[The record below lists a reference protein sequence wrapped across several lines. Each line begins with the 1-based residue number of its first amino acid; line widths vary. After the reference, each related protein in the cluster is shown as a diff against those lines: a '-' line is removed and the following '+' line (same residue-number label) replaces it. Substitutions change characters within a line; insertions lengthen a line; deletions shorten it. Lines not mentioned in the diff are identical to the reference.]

1 MKLIN
6 IIVHV
11 RFSNIVRCA
20 MYYIVYSYNLL
31 AVYYTYETLVRRQVD
46 CDGHLGYTVLWVFL
60 DVRD

>member
-31 AVYYTYETLVRRQVD
+31 GVYYTYETLVRRQVD
-46 CDGHLGYTVLWVFL
+46 CDGHLGYTVL
-60 DVRD
+60 